1 MNHWVS
7 FTDIY
12 KEAFEHYKETEEK
25 KFNSKFGSLLQ
36 DLHLSLEQPV
46 LSGGSSYGSTSC
58 KHQSMF
64 APNYRVVAACSSAFQ
79 KKNFC
84 SPELK
89 ASDNLLSVVCHYIP
103 ISAVVISFSI
113 LSSSSAEPLE
123 STNCN
128 QTSHKALYFCEG
140 NLKKK
145 SNKGNLLFVGEMIAN

>member
-1 MNHWVS
+1 MNHGQ
-7 FTDIY
+7 FLTDIY

-46 LSGGSSYGSTSC
+46 LTGSSSYGSTSC

-89 ASDNLLSVVCHYIP
+89 ASDNLFWSNDVCCMSLHTYLCCCHKLFNTFIFFCRTTGVNQLQP
-103 ISAVVISFSI
+103 NFTQSI
-113 LSSSSAEPLE
+113 ILLWRE
-123 STNCN
+123 
-128 QTSHKALYFCEG
+128 
-140 NLKKK
+140 LKKK
-145 SNKGNLLFVGEMIAN
+145 FK

>member
-58 KHQSMF
+58 KHQSIPSQMF
-64 APNYRVVAACSSAFQ
+64 APNYLVVAACSSAFQ

-140 NLKKK
+140 N
-145 SNKGNLLFVGEMIAN
+145 